1 MFVQREKSMKSLLIV
16 FTLLSIKTFATEVV
30 EVKSKI
36 KNVIV
41 YQQGAQIKRT
51 GDYSIKKGVTELKIR
66 GISPY
71 IDPNTLQINATGNI
85 VILDSKH
92 SIFYPEPLIN
102 AQTTHEIPL
111 KIKTEIRL
119 LQDSL
124 FDISYDVMSL
134 QNRIDVLNSQKRIIE
149 NNGTIKGQ
157 GKVND
162 SIPLLRDALKF
173 YMQEMN
179 TIYTS
184 LLALNKELT
193 IVNRSQTRM
202 NARLNELNNYN
213 RNVNLEPTQNYNPIH
228 EIVIT
233 VSANDVATGK
243 VTVSY
248 LVNNAGW
255 TPLYDIRSSNAAGKI
270 ELTYKA
276 HVYQN
281 TGIDW
286 ENAQLSLST
295 NNPYTNKTKPTL
307 SPWYLDYSYAIYHNG
322 PSRADDLR
330 ESSEYDGATQ
340 PGSLYSASQK
350 DEVYSEKKALTA
362 DQFITTVEQLLSVEY
377 SIALP
382 YTIKSNNEKNMVLV
396 KTANLDANY
405 LYYTVPKLDASVYLI
420 AKITNL
426 DDLNLLPGK
435 ATIFHD
441 GSYLGTTYINSNSL
455 SDTMDLSL
463 GKSSTIIVERN
474 LIKNATKEKVVG
486 DKIIKTFAYSIDV
499 KNLGKLPIELIT
511 EDQIPISRNPEIK
524 LTIDNMTKGALNEI
538 NGFVTWREKIKALG
552 TVRYEIVYTIEYDKT
567 KPINLASN

>member
-1 MFVQREKSMKSLLIV
+1 MVMYFILAVASIGLALSPNHSAEAAG
-16 FTLLSIKTFATEVV
+16 FTIDTTPTWDGMLNVGPWSTRPSGTET
-30 EVKSKI
+30 I
-36 KNVIV
+36 GQVISTPSS
-41 YQQGAQIKRT
+41 A
-51 GDYSIKKGVTELKIR
+51 L
-66 GISPY
+66 
-71 IDPNTLQINATGNI
+71 A
-85 VILDSKH
+85 
-92 SIFYPEPLIN
+92 
-102 AQTTHEIPL
+102 
-111 KIKTEIRL
+111 
-119 LQDSL
+119 
-124 FDISYDVMSL
+124 
-134 QNRIDVLNSQKRIIE
+134 DVLLDDFTFFAGGS
-149 NNGTIKGQ
+149 
-157 GKVND
+157 
-162 SIPLLRDALKF
+162 DAIF
-173 YMQEMN
+173 N
-179 TIYTS
+179 
-184 LLALNKELT
+184 
-193 IVNRSQTRM
+193 
-202 NARLNELNNYN
+202 
-213 RNVNLEPTQNYNPIH
+213 
-228 EIVIT
+228 
-233 VSANDVATGK
+233 
-243 VTVSY
+243 
-248 LVNNAGW
+248 
-255 TPLYDIRSSNAAGKI
+255 
-270 ELTYKA
+270 YKA

-362 DQFITTVEQLLSVEY
+362 DQFITTVEQLLSGEY

>member
-1 MFVQREKSMKSLLIV
+1 MKSLIIL
-16 FTLLSIKTFATEVV
+16 FTLLSVNTFATEVL

-41 YQQGAQIKRT
+41 YQQGAQINQN
-51 GDYSIKKGVTELKIR
+51 GDYSVKKGVTELKIR
-66 GISPY
+66 GVSPY
-71 IDPNTLQINATGNI
+71 IDPSTLQINATGNI

-92 SIFYPEPLIN
+92 SIFYPEPVVN
-102 AQTTHEIPL
+102 TQATNEIPV

-134 QNRIDVLNSQKRIIE
+134 QNKIDVLNSQKRIIE

-179 TIYTS
+179 TINAS
-184 LLALNKELT
+184 LLALNRELT
-193 IVNRSQTRM
+193 LVNRKQTRM
-202 NARLNELNNYN
+202 NTRLNELNNYN
-213 RNVNLEPTQNYNPIH
+213 RNANLEPAQNYDPIH
-228 EIVIT
+228 EIIIM

-243 VTVSY
+243 LSVSY

-276 HVYQN
+276 QVYQN

-286 ENAQLSLST
+286 ENIQLSLST

-307 SPWYLDYSYAIYHNG
+307 SPWYLDYSYAIYNNG
-322 PSRADDLR
+322 PAANEGLDVY
-330 ESSEYDGATQ
+330 SEYERVAS
-340 PGSLYSASQK
+340 PGSLYSSSK
-350 DEVYSEKKALTA
+350 DDAYAEKKALTA
-362 DQFITTVEQLLSVEY
+362 DQFMTTVEQLLSVEY

-382 YTIKSNNEKNMVLV
+382 YNIKSDNEKNMVLV
-396 KTANLDANY
+396 KTTNLDANY

-420 AKITNL
+420 AQITNL

-486 DKIIKTFAYSIDV
+486 DKIIKTYAYSIDI

-511 EDQIPISRNPEIK
+511 EDQVPISRNPEIK
-524 LTIDNMTKGALNEI
+524 LTIDNISKASMNEA
-538 NGFVTWREKIKALG
+538 NGFLTWREKIKALG
-552 TVRYEIVYTIEYDKT
+552 TVRYEIVYTVEYDKT
-567 KPINLASN
+567 KPINLAMN

>member
-1 MFVQREKSMKSLLIV
+1 MKSLLIV
-16 FTLLSIKTFATEVV
+16 FTLLSINTFATEVV

-41 YQQGAQIKRT
+41 YQQGAQINRT
-51 GDYSIKKGVTELKIR
+51 GDYSVKKGVTELKIR

-92 SIFYPEPLIN
+92 SIFYPEPVIN
-102 AQTTHEIPL
+102 TQTTNEIPV

-124 FDISYDVMSL
+124 FDISYELMSL
-134 QNRIDVLNSQKRIIE
+134 QNKIDVLNSQKRIIE

-179 TIYTS
+179 TINTS

-202 NARLNELNNYN
+202 NARLNELTNYN
-213 RNVNLEPTQNYNPIH
+213 RNANLQPAQNYDPIH

-276 HVYQN
+276 QVYQN

-295 NNPYTNKTKPTL
+295 NNPYTNKTKPNL
-307 SPWYLDYSYAIYHNG
+307 NPWYLDYSYAIYNNA
-322 PSRADDLR
+322 PAASADLSVYNDYEKASSAGNLY
-330 ESSEYDGATQ
+330 SSE
-340 PGSLYSASQK
+340 K
-350 DEVYSEKKALTA
+350 DETYAEKKALTA
-362 DQFITTVEQLLSVEY
+362 DQFMTTVEQLLSVEY

-396 KTANLDANY
+396 KTTNLDANY

-420 AKITNL
+420 AQITNL

-511 EDQIPISRNPEIK
+511 EDQVPISRNPEIK
-524 LTIDNMTKGALNEI
+524 LTIDNISKGSLNEI